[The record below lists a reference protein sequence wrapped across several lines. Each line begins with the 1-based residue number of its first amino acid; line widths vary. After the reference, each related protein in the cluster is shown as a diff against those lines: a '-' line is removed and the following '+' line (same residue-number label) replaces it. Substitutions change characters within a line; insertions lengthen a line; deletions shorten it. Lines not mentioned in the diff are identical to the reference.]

1 MTQRKKTLLY
11 TIIVLVIIFFGIDRC
26 KRIQELESLTEEINK
41 ARFENQAFESQ
52 INEQGE
58 EITMQRQL
66 IVSKNEAIKLG
77 MRKIEGLTNYK
88 NQISAITETKFD
100 TIYAAYQKDTS
111 AEGKE
116 VTSFKYTEPWISF
129 DGQLLDSGVA
139 ITDLNIKN
147 EYVLTISD
155 KKIGFFKKPEPTIT
169 LLNKNP
175 YTQTKG
181 LTNISIK
188 QEQSILKRP
197 WIWLTFGIT
206 SGILITRL

>member
-1 MTQRKKTLLY
+1 MTQRKKTLFY

-66 IVSKNEAIKLG
+66 IVSKNEAIK
-77 MRKIEGLTNYK
+77 
-88 NQISAITETKFD
+88 NQISVVTETKFD
-100 TIYAAYQKDTS
+100 TIYAAYESDTT

>member
-11 TIIVLVIIFFGIDRC
+11 TIIILVIIFFGIDRC
-26 KRIQELESLTEEINK
+26 KRIQDLQSLTEEVNR
-41 ARFENQAFESQ
+41 ARLQNQAFESQ

-88 NQISAITETKFD
+88 NQISVITETKFD
-100 TIYAAYQKDTS
+100 TIYAAYESDTTT
-111 AEGKE
+111 EGKE
-116 VTSFKYTEPWISF
+116 VTSFKYNEPWISF

-175 YTQTKG
+175 YTETKG
-181 LTNISIK
+181 LTNIAIK
-188 QEQSILKRP
+188 QQQSILKRP

>member
-1 MTQRKKTLLY
+1 MRQRKKTLLY

-26 KRIQELESLTEEINK
+26 KRIQELESLTEEVNR
-41 ARFENQAFESQ
+41 ARFDNQAFEST

-88 NQISAITETKFD
+88 NQISVITETKFD
-100 TIYAAYQKDTS
+100 TIYAAYESDTN
-111 AEGKE
+111 AEGE
-116 VTSFKYTEPWISF
+116 VTSFKYAEPWISF

-175 YTQTKG
+175 YTETKG

>member
-26 KRIQELESLTEEINK
+26 KRIEDLKSLTEEVNK
-41 ARFENQAFESQ
+41 ARFQNQAFESQ

-88 NQISAITETKFD
+88 NQISVITETKFD
-100 TIYAAYQKDTS
+100 TIYAAYESDTTT
-111 AEGKE
+111 EGKE
-116 VTSFKYTEPWISF
+116 VTSFKYAEPWISF

>member
-1 MTQRKKTLLY
+1 MKSR
-11 TIIVLVIIFFGIDRC
+11 
-26 KRIQELESLTEEINK
+26 
-41 ARFENQAFESQ
+41 AFS
-52 INEQGE
+52 
-58 EITMQRQL
+58 
-66 IVSKNEAIKLG
+66 
-77 MRKIEGLTNYK
+77 
-88 NQISAITETKFD
+88 
-100 TIYAAYQKDTS
+100 
-111 AEGKE
+111 
-116 VTSFKYTEPWISF
+116 
-129 DGQLLDSGVA
+129 
-139 ITDLNIKN
+139 
-147 EYVLTISD
+147 SD

>member
-77 MRKIEGLTNYK
+77 MRKIEGLTN
-88 NQISAITETKFD
+88 
-100 TIYAAYQKDTS
+100 
-111 AEGKE
+111 G
-116 VTSFKYTEPWISF
+116 
-129 DGQLLDSGVA
+129 G
-139 ITDLNIKN
+139 
-147 EYVLTISD
+147 
-155 KKIGFFKKPEPTIT
+155 
-169 LLNKNP
+169 
-175 YTQTKG
+175 
-181 LTNISIK
+181 
-188 QEQSILKRP
+188 
-197 WIWLTFGIT
+197 
-206 SGILITRL
+206 

>member
-11 TIIVLVIIFFGIDRC
+11 TVIVLIIIFFGIDRC
-26 KRIQELESLTEEINK
+26 KRIEDLKSLTEEVNK
-41 ARFENQAFESQ
+41 ARFENQAFTSK
-52 INEQGE
+52 INDQGE
-58 EITMQRQL
+58 QISMQRQL

-77 MRKIEGLTNYK
+77 LRKIEGLKNYK
-88 NQISAITETKFD
+88 NQISVVTETKFD
-100 TIYAAYQKDTS
+100 TIYAAYERDTT

-116 VTSFKYTEPWISF
+116 VVSFEYAEPWISF
-129 DGQLLDSGVA
+129 NGQLLDSGVA
-139 ITDLNIKN
+139 IADLNIKN

-175 YTQTKG
+175 YTETKG
-181 LTNISIK
+181 LTNIAIK